1 MDRSREEEIRSLT
14 EDEWWVL
21 AMDTSDAEAS
31 DLAYRLLS
39 AKDVVRNRARAQ
51 MFEDRLATLTASQR
65 RHRVDLF
72 IRCDLNCLLVE
83 IFLDKLPEGGEWV
96 FLSAHTRRGMK
107 MYYANGGAANDAYDT
122 DMWAPI
128 ACRHGSGR
136 IVLWDALELVISSGL
151 SHGSSLRLSDT
162 ITVSTASSEGPR
174 SRKLRII
181 GAPYGRWNPR

>member
-1 MDRSREEEIRSLT
+1 MT
-14 EDEWWVL
+14 EDDWWVL
-21 AMDTSDAEAS
+21 AMDTSDLEAS

-39 AKDVVRNRARAQ
+39 ARDVARNRAKAAAFQSRIDA
-51 MFEDRLATLTASQR
+51 LTTAQR

-83 IFLDKLPEGGEWV
+83 IFLEKLAEGGQWV
-96 FLSAHTRRGMK
+96 FLSAHTRRGAK
-107 MYYANGGAANDAYDT
+107 MYYANGGAANDAYDA

-136 IVLWDALELVISSGL
+136 YVLADALELVWL
-151 SHGSSLRLSDT
+151 SDLEHGSSLRLSDT
-162 ITVSTASSEGPR
+162 VTVTTASSEGPR
-174 SRKLRII
+174 SHELPVL